1 MNLLA
6 LGDITDQRAA
16 AYVAER
22 LWEVRRREHID
33 FVVANGENASFIIGA
48 GPDQVRKLTEG
59 GVDVITGGNHTMQN
73 PACYPMLEEGRLMVR
88 PLNYPDAVPG
98 HGYVIADACGYRL
111 LVMNVMGVMSMQPQL
126 DHPVPC
132 IRRVLEREAGKYD
145 AAVLDIHAELTGEK
159 YLLAHLF
166 DGEIQ
171 VMFGTHTHVPTADE
185 RVLPRG
191 SGYITDIGMC
201 GVRESVL
208 GCRVQEAQEAYLT
221 RIHQRH
227 VPAEGP
233 IQAEGAIF
241 TFAPGGRVEQ
251 VRRLVF

>member
-1 MNLLA
+1 MQACSFL
-6 LGDITDQRAA
+6 
-16 AYVAER
+16 V
-22 LWEVRRREHID
+22 
-33 FVVANGENASFIIGA
+33 NGIA
-48 GPDQVRKLTEG
+48 
-59 GVDVITGGNHTMQN
+59 QN
-73 PACYPMLEEGRLMVR
+73 
-88 PLNYPDAVPG
+88 
-98 HGYVIADACGYRL
+98 
-111 LVMNVMGVMSMQPQL
+111 
-126 DHPVPC
+126 
-132 IRRVLEREAGKYD
+132 
-145 AAVLDIHAELTGEK
+145 
-159 YLLAHLF
+159 LF

-221 RIHQRH
+221 RIYRRH